1 MVFHG
6 KSQSVMRKLNPK
18 QQPYLVCGSKGCSL
32 VVTLVMF
39 GQHTNDDI
47 RIKSKCSECAEY
59 HSNGKNCIESKVKIE
74 LINCL
79 LLALQVY

>member
-18 QQPYLVCGSKGCSL
+18 QQQYLVCGSKGCSL

-39 GQHTNDDI
+39 GHHTNDDI
-47 RIKSKCSECAEY
+47 RIKSKCSECTEY
-59 HSNGKNCIESKVKIE
+59 HSN
-74 LINCL
+74 
-79 LLALQVY
+79 

>member
-18 QQPYLVCGSKGCSL
+18 LQQYLVCGSKGCSL

-47 RIKSKCSECAEY
+47 RINLSVQSVLSITA
-59 HSNGKNCIESKVKIE
+59 IEKIVRK
-74 LINCL
+74 
-79 LLALQVY
+79 AK

>member
-18 QQPYLVCGSKGCSL
+18 LQQYLVCGSKGCSL

-39 GQHTNDDI
+39 GQHTNDNI
-47 RIKSKCSECAEY
+47 RIKSKCSECTEY
-59 HSNGKNCIESKVKIE
+59 HSN
-74 LINCL
+74 
-79 LLALQVY
+79 

>member
-18 QQPYLVCGSKGCSL
+18 QQQYLVCDSKGCSL

-39 GQHTNDDI
+39 GQHTNDNI

-59 HSNGKNCIESKVKIE
+59 HSN
-74 LINCL
+74 
-79 LLALQVY
+79 